1 MLPAILPPGF
11 EGTPAI
17 EEVCKSIAAAGV
29 EPNFYCGQWEN
40 LSGINARSGLC
51 LEHRILVFAV
61 WYYAAADGLDPGQ
74 SAAMEHLARRLLQIE
89 RAVKRNHKNPDF
101 ESLGQY
107 TDHMAE
113 PGMGVRAPGF
123 DAHIAAKM
131 KTENYILK
139 EARLAR
145 EEQEAIDKK
154 KKEKGKE

>member
-1 MLPAILPPGF
+1 
-11 EGTPAI
+11 
-17 EEVCKSIAAAGV
+17 
-29 EPNFYCGQWEN
+29 
-40 LSGINARSGLC
+40 
-51 LEHRILVFAV
+51 
-61 WYYAAADGLDPGQ
+61 
-74 SAAMEHLARRLLQIE
+74 
-89 RAVKRNHKNPDF
+89 
-101 ESLGQY
+101 
-107 TDHMAE
+107 MAE